1 MPDWENTDI
10 SGDQVAK
17 VMMSLIFH
25 GNECMFS
32 SKWQLGIFSWSDYFS
47 PLQINALVFN
57 NLVLLEAD
65 FLLTQCQF
73 VWGRKPYLELIV
85 TFV

>member
-1 MPDWENTDI
+1 MAQEIGRSREDARLGDTDI

-32 SKWQLGIFSWSDYFS
+32 SKW
-47 PLQINALVFN
+47 
-57 NLVLLEAD
+57 
-65 FLLTQCQF
+65 
-73 VWGRKPYLELIV
+73 
-85 TFV
+85 